1 MLLPI
6 VIGATTIDDG
16 SSEAARLEREDLLNR
31 LLEHGVPHFRAAN
44 MEKIFVRLRSLPTS
58 ESNRWTEALK
68 SSGVLSLQLFEASGI
83 LPSDLK
89 PIFGQ
94 ADALVVLATASADLT
109 MEQIGLEPPVAV
121 APRTKTEYAA
131 ASHVGKSSSIKR
143 REEWAVEDL
152 RSGTNSDLDLIAS
165 QRLAPLFRS
174 CRRLSIV
181 DRYAFKSLVTKGGRS
196 GLSWLLGLLATT
208 SKRPCK
214 VSLYSEYI
222 KADGDRN
229 LAERRDRAI
238 DGLSGRCAGIDG
250 ELNLYL
256 GDGGTYTEYAHD
268 RYLRIDDSRV
278 ITIGNGCDAFEGGK
292 VRRHCSF
299 KYQVLK
305 RSDQR
310 TYFRDLEDRLQRGT
324 SVPVVTTDLGS
335 GLE

>member
-6 VIGATTIDDG
+6 VIDATTVDNG
-16 SSEAARLEREDLLNR
+16 SSEAARLEREDLLDR
-31 LLEHGVPHFRAAN
+31 LREHGVLHFRAAD
-44 MEKIFVRLRSLPTS
+44 MEKIVVRLRSLPTS
-58 ESNRWTEALK
+58 EAKKWMEGLRFIGIRT
-68 SSGVLSLQLFEASGI
+68 VEASGV

-89 PIFGQ
+89 PVFGQ
-94 ADALVVLATASADLT
+94 ADSLVVLATASADIT

-152 RSGTNSDLDLIAS
+152 RSGKNSDLDLIAS
-165 QRLAPLFRS
+165 QRLAPLFES

-181 DRYAFKSLVTKGGRS
+181 DRYAFKSLVTKGERS

-256 GDGGTYTEYAHD
+256 GPEQLYRGIARD

-278 ITIGNGCDAFEGGK
+278 ITIGSGCDAFEGGK

-310 TYFRDLEDRLQRGT
+310 EPYRELEGRLGRQT
-324 SVPVVTTDLGS
+324 SFPVVTTDLGS
-335 GLE
+335 GFE

>member
-6 VIGATTIDDG
+6 VIDATTIDNG
-16 SSEAARLEREDLLNR
+16 SSEAARLEREDLLDR
-31 LLEHGVPHFRAAN
+31 LREHGVPWFRAADTK
-44 MEKIFVRLRSLPTS
+44 ETVDRLRSLPTS
-58 ESNRWTEALK
+58 ESKRWTEGLRFI
-68 SSGVLSLQLFEASGI
+68 GYRTVEASGI

-94 ADALVVLATASADLT
+94 NDALVLLATASANLK
-109 MEQIGLEPPVAV
+109 MAQIGLEPPVAV
-121 APRTKTEYAA
+121 APRTRTEYAA
-131 ASHVGKSSSIKR
+131 ASHVRRSASIQR
-143 REEWAVEDL
+143 REGWADEDIWPEDIWPNK
-152 RSGTNSDLDLIAS
+152 SLDQVAN

-181 DRYAFKSLVTKGGRS
+181 DRYAFKSLVSSGEQS
-196 GLSWLLGLLATT
+196 GLSWLLGLLA
-208 SKRPCK
+208 SNSERHCK
-214 VSLYSEYI
+214 VSLYSEGV
-222 KADGDRN
+222 KVDGDRN
-229 LAERRDRAI
+229 LAERRDNAI
-238 DGLSGRCAGIDG
+238 DGLERRCAGIDG

-256 GDGGTYTEYAHD
+256 GPDYLYREFAHD

-278 ITIGNGCDAFEGGK
+278 ITIGKGCDAFAGGR
-292 VRRHCSF
+292 VSQRCGF

>member
-1 MLLPI
+1 VLLPI
-6 VIGATTIDDG
+6 VIDATTIDNG
-16 SSEAARLEREDLLNR
+16 SSEAARLEREDLLDR
-31 LLEHGVPHFRAAN
+31 LLEHGVPYFRAADTK
-44 MEKIFVRLRSLPTS
+44 ETADRLRSLPTS
-58 ESNRWTEALK
+58 ESNRWTEALRFI
-68 SSGVLSLQLFEASGI
+68 GIRTVEASGI

-121 APRTKTEYAA
+121 APSTKTEYAA
-131 ASHVGKSSSIKR
+131 ASHVRKSTSIQR

-152 RSGTNSDLDLIAS
+152 WSGTNSDLDLIAS

-181 DRYAFKSLVTKGGRS
+181 DSYAFPTFCSEGKAS
-196 GLSWLLGLLATT
+196 GLSWLLGQLAAN
-208 SKRPCK
+208 SQRPCK
-214 VSLYSEYI
+214 VSLYSIHSAKDE
-222 KADGDRN
+222 GR
-229 LAERRDRAI
+229 
-238 DGLSGRCAGIDG
+238 GLSGDLDIWVGAIKARCTGLNG
-250 ELNLYL
+250 ELTLYL
-256 GDGGTYTEYAHD
+256 GLDRYYQAVAHD

-278 ITIGNGCDAFEGGK
+278 ITIGKGCDAFAGGK
-292 VRRHCSF
+292 VSQRCGF

-310 TYFRDLEDRLQRGT
+310 EPYRELEGQLGRQTGVR
-324 SVPVVTTDLGS
+324 VVTIVLGS

>member
-6 VIGATTIDDG
+6 VIDATTIDDG
-16 SSEAARLEREDLLNR
+16 PSEAARLEREDLLDR
-31 LLEHGVPHFRAAN
+31 LREHGVPYFRTAD
-44 MEKIFVRLRSLPTS
+44 MKKIIDRLRSLPTS
-58 ESNRWTEALK
+58 ESKKWTEAL
-68 SSGVLSLQLFEASGI
+68 LSIGKWTFEASGI

-89 PIFGQ
+89 PIFRQ
-94 ADALVVLATASADLT
+94 DDALVVLATASADLT
-109 MEQIGLEPPVAV
+109 MAQIGFEPPVAV

-152 RSGTNSDLDLIAS
+152 WRDTDLDRIAS

-229 LAERRDRAI
+229 LAERRDRAM

-256 GDGGTYTEYAHD
+256 GDGGTYSAYAHD

-278 ITIGNGCDAFEGGK
+278 ITIGNGCDAFAGGR
-292 VRRHCSF
+292 VRQHCSF
-299 KYQVLK
+299 TYQVLK
-305 RSDQR
+305 RSDQH
-310 TYFRDLEDRLQRGT
+310 TDFRDLEDQLQRGT
-324 SVPVVTTDLGS
+324 SVPVVTTALGS
-335 GLE
+335 GFE

>member
-1 MLLPI
+1 VLLPI
-6 VIGATTIDDG
+6 VIDATTIDNG
-16 SSEAARLEREDLLNR
+16 PSEAARLEREDLLDR
-31 LLEHGVPHFRAAN
+31 LREHGVPYFRAADTK
-44 MEKIFVRLRSLPTS
+44 ETADRLRSLPTS
-58 ESNRWTEALK
+58 ERKRWTEGLRFF
-68 SSGVLSLQLFEASGI
+68 GHRTVEASGI
-83 LPSDLK
+83 LPTDLE
-89 PIFGQ
+89 PFFGQ
-94 ADALVVLATASADLT
+94 DDALVVLATASADLT
-109 MEQIGLEPPVAV
+109 MAQIGLEPPVAV

-152 RSGTNSDLDLIAS
+152 WRDTDLDLIAS
-165 QRLAPLFRS
+165 QRLAPLFES

-181 DRYAFKSLVTKGGRS
+181 DRYAFKALVTQGGRS

-238 DGLSGRCAGIDG
+238 DGLPGRCAGIDG

-310 TYFRDLEDRLQRGT
+310 TYFRDLEDQLGRKTG
-324 SVPVVTTDLGS
+324 VHVVTTALGS

>member
-6 VIGATTIDDG
+6 VIDAAAIGDG
-16 SSEAARLEREDLLNR
+16 SSDEARLEREDVLDR
-31 LLEHGVPHFRAAN
+31 LLEHGVPYFRAADTK
-44 MEKIFVRLRSLPTS
+44 ETADRLRSLPTS
-58 ESNRWTEALK
+58 ERKRWTEGLRFF
-68 SSGVLSLQLFEASGI
+68 GHRTVEASGI

-89 PIFGQ
+89 PIFRQ
-94 ADALVVLATASADLT
+94 DDALVVLATASADLT
-109 MEQIGLEPPVAV
+109 MAQVGLEPPVAV

-131 ASHVGKSSSIKR
+131 ASHIRRCASIQL
-143 REEWAVEDL
+143 REGWADKDIWPNE
-152 RSGTNSDLDLIAS
+152 SLDQVAN
-165 QRLAPLFRS
+165 QRFAPLFRS
-174 CRRLSIV
+174 CRQLSIV

-238 DGLSGRCAGIDG
+238 DGLPGRCAGIDG

-256 GDGGTYTEYAHD
+256 GDGGTYSAYAHD

-278 ITIGNGCDAFEGGK
+278 ITIGNGCDAFEEGR
-292 VRRHCSF
+292 VRQHCSF
-299 KYQVLK
+299 TYQVLK
-305 RSDQR
+305 RSDQH
-310 TYFRDLEDRLQRGT
+310 TDFRELEDQLQRGT
-324 SVPVVTTDLGS
+324 SVPVVTTALGS
-335 GLE
+335 GFE

>member
-6 VIGATTIDDG
+6 VIDATTIDDG
-16 SSEAARLEREDLLNR
+16 SSEAARLEREDLLDR
-31 LLEHGVPHFRAAN
+31 LIEYGITYFREGE
-44 MEKIFVRLRSLPTS
+44 MRRTLVRLRSLPTS
-58 ESNRWTEALK
+58 EKKRWQEGLK
-68 SSGVLSLQLFEASGI
+68 SSRPETLDAAGI

-94 ADALVVLATASADLT
+94 DDALVVLSTVSAGRDMAKT
-109 MEQIGLEPPVAV
+109 GLEYPVAV
-121 APRTKTEYAA
+121 APGTSTEYAA

-165 QRLAPLFRS
+165 QRLAPLFES

-181 DRYAFKSLVTKGGRS
+181 DRYAFKSLVTKGERS

-238 DGLSGRCAGIDG
+238 DGLPGRCAGIDG

-256 GDGGTYTEYAHD
+256 GDGGTYSEYAHD

-305 RSDQR
+305 RSDQH
-310 TYFRDLEDRLQRGT
+310 TDFRELEGQLGRQTGVR
-324 SVPVVTTDLGS
+324 VVTTDLGS
-335 GLE
+335 GFE

>member
-1 MLLPI
+1 VLLPI
-6 VIGATTIDDG
+6 VIDATTIDNG
-16 SSEAARLEREDLLNR
+16 PSEAARLEREDLLDR
-31 LLEHGVPHFRAAN
+31 LIEYGITYFREGE
-44 MEKIFVRLRSLPTS
+44 MRRTLVRLRSLPTS
-58 ESNRWTEALK
+58 EKKRWQEGLK
-68 SSGVLSLQLFEASGI
+68 SSRPETLDAAGI

-94 ADALVVLATASADLT
+94 DDALVVLSTVSAGRDMAKT
-109 MEQIGLEPPVAV
+109 GLEYPVAV
-121 APRTKTEYAA
+121 APGTSTEYAA

-165 QRLAPLFRS
+165 QRLAPLFQS

-181 DRYAFKSLVTKGGRS
+181 DRYAFKSLVTKGERS

-238 DGLSGRCAGIDG
+238 DGLPGRCAGIDG

-256 GDGGTYTEYAHD
+256 GDGGTYSEYAHD

-278 ITIGNGCDAFEGGK
+278 ITIGNGCDA
-292 VRRHCSF
+292 
-299 KYQVLK
+299 VLSGEIATSASCWMSSLRYIVACVLL
-305 RSDQR
+305 RS
-310 TYFRDLEDRLQRGT
+310 Y
-324 SVPVVTTDLGS
+324 
-335 GLE
+335 

>member
-6 VIGATTIDDG
+6 VIDATTIDNG
-16 SSEAARLEREDLLNR
+16 SSEAARLEREDLLDR
-31 LLEHGVPHFRAAN
+31 LLEHGLPYFRAADTK
-44 MEKIFVRLRSLPTS
+44 ETTDRVRSLPTS
-58 ESNRWTEALK
+58 ERKRWTEGLRFF
-68 SSGVLSLQLFEASGI
+68 GNRTVEVSGI
-83 LPSDLK
+83 LPRDLK
-89 PIFGQ
+89 PILGQ
-94 ADALVVLATASADLT
+94 DDALVVLATGSADTT

-165 QRLAPLFRS
+165 QRLAPLFES

-181 DRYAFKSLVTKGGRS
+181 DRYAFKSLVMKGERS
-196 GLSWLLGLLATT
+196 GLSWLLDLLATT

-222 KADGDRN
+222 RADGDRN

-256 GDGGTYTEYAHD
+256 GDGATYEAHAHD

-278 ITIGNGCDAFEGGK
+278 ITIGSGCDAFEGGK

-305 RSDQR
+305 RSDQH
-310 TYFRDLEDRLQRGT
+310 TAFRDLEDQLEQT
-324 SVPVVTTDLGS
+324 SVHVVTIVLGS
-335 GLE
+335 GFE

>member
-6 VIGATTIDDG
+6 VIDATTVDNG
-16 SSEAARLEREDLLNR
+16 SSEAARLEREDLLDR
-31 LLEHGVPHFRAAN
+31 LREHGVLHFRAAD
-44 MEKIFVRLRSLPTS
+44 MEKIVVRLRSLPTS
-58 ESNRWTEALK
+58 EAKKWMEGLRFIGIRT
-68 SSGVLSLQLFEASGI
+68 VEASGV

-89 PIFGQ
+89 PVFGQ
-94 ADALVVLATASADLT
+94 ADSLVVLATASADIT

-165 QRLAPLFRS
+165 QRLAPLFES

-181 DRYAFKSLVTKGGRS
+181 DRYAFKSLVTKGERS

-256 GDGGTYTEYAHD
+256 GDGGTYSKHAHD

-292 VRRHCSF
+292 VWRHCSF

-305 RSDQR
+305 RSDQH
-310 TYFRDLEDRLQRGT
+310 TAFRELEDQLGPKT
-324 SVPVVTTDLGS
+324 GVHVVTTALGS
-335 GLE
+335 GFEQA